1 MIYFTTEYNGN
12 ADQLILKPL
21 HCEVHTQEVEILLL
35 NIAQCLWKD
44 VFSQRGICGKG
55 PLQKTCSVGKWR
67 KEKEKWKK
75 VWLLKTCN
83 GGRWEKEGDFARRD
97 KSRRAR
103 GGVGSTCHW
112 ETVWILLKWRL
123 LSNWKILKQRVLT
136 SSKKNT
142 HMLLFQGRRHQ
153 DGLKIQSLVHNFTL
167 THNCYLLWGQ
177 HSGQGWR
184 EEADWG
190 YLGLPLQH
198 LQRDPP
204 PCTGTSPSPS
214 RLTSDLT
221 IFFNPKLTLYFASTL
236 FLSI

>member
-83 GGRWEKEGDFARRD
+83 GGGWEKERDFARLD
-97 KSRRAR
+97 KSAMVRE
-103 GGVGSTCHW
+103 GVGSTCHW

-123 LSNWKILKQRVLT
+123 LSNWKILKQRVPT

-153 DGLKIQSLVHNFTL
+153 DGLKVQCFAHNFHWHTIA
-167 THNCYLLWGQ
+167 TTCYEVNTVVEV
-177 HSGQGWR
+177 
-184 EEADWG
+184 EEKQQTEDIFASLSNIFRDI
-190 YLGLPLQH
+190 LPLVLAPVPNH
-198 LQRDPP
+198 LF
-204 PCTGTSPSPS
+204 
-214 RLTSDLT
+214 TSDLT
-221 IFFNPKLTLYFASTL
+221 FFFNPKLTLYFARTL